1 MKTLM
6 RCVLL
11 AFVCVAAGCG
21 TYRQDYAYDPAAVMS
36 GQTRPR
42 LMASIFGVLRGSSTE
57 PAGVDVRLRLEA
69 GEETAEV
76 IREDLQLVTADL
88 VPLELLSVE
97 PEGGMVAPAEGAQT
111 WRLVFVWPAGHD
123 LKSLDLAGLML
134 TWRFRAGEA
143 MQGGTAS
150 FSKLPEPL
158 YVMPYSHPWWHG
170 PWRYHTWG
178 YYYY

>member
-36 GQTRPR
+36 GPTRPR

-88 VPLELLSVE
+88 VHAVAQRGGKHFEAHGHKFHLQELVAQLAAILVRQPAVDALLFPGVFQRAPGPAHALETGNGVI
-97 PEGGMVAPAEGAQT
+97 PV
-111 WRLVFVWPAGHD
+111 
-123 LKSLDLAGLML
+123 
-134 TWRFRAGEA
+134 RAA
-143 MQGGTAS
+143 
-150 FSKLPEPL
+150 
-158 YVMPYSHPWWHG
+158 
-170 PWRYHTWG
+170 R
-178 YYYY
+178 